1 MRRISGGVRFSSTS
15 FVLLVAFWSARADAQ
30 MLVHFDLPAQPL
42 AQSLKAIGTATN
54 TDVGFSASQ
63 VAGLLAPRLKANLTV
78 DGALTR
84 VLVGTGLRPKHLDDH
99 TIVIAATEASTAD
112 SLEEKLL
119 QLTVSPS
126 AGTDPLQVMK
136 VVDSSTQLKLAQT
149 DTSTP
154 ENGEKVNSKDTGK
167 PSDQLQEITV
177 TGSHIRGEAPI
188 GSQLR
193 VYSRDDLSQSGAATV
208 DQFARLM
215 PQNFS
220 NNDSVANLSSN
231 GNFAAFSGTG
241 KNISD
246 SAAFNLHGLGPSA
259 TLTLINGQRV
269 APAGSDGSFTDISQI
284 PLSAIDHIEVLSDG
298 ASAIYGADAVAG
310 VVNIVT
316 RKDFDGAESG
326 VRYGGATAGGATEVL
341 ASQLVGRSWNTG
353 NGLLSY
359 EYDDQGGLDASQ
371 RSYILGQ
378 GGPFSLVPESRRNSV
393 LASGRQAAGDN
404 TTISVEAIYSHR
416 TTSYASTN
424 ANSNF
429 ALTDSYFGDEKQS
442 GATLSI
448 EHALNR
454 DWLVSAN
461 GSYSRLSQG
470 WNQLGVSNTPSRN
483 TTQTIDAQST
493 LRSFDVLATGSL
505 LPMPGG
511 PIKAAF
517 GGSFRT
523 EKFAESDV
531 VNSANTPIPAA
542 QRHVSSGYGEIVAPI
557 AGAGFDL
564 PGIKRLNLSAAVRY
578 DSYSDAGSTTNS
590 KLGIAWEPVA
600 GLTFKSTFGTSF
612 QAPLLSQL
620 HEFVGSY
627 AAAFPDPTS
636 QTGTTD
642 TLFKLGGNPD
652 LKPEKSRSLTVG
664 FAFKPTGQPNLE
676 VSANYFHIVF
686 DDRIQTP
693 PVVAGNLF
701 TNVLAPFVI
710 RNPPLAAVQ
719 AAFASPGFLFDL
731 ARKGPAGVA
740 AIFSDQIAN
749 IATTKESGVDLAAA
763 YRLSTSHGQF
773 GLSLD
778 VTHLFRNDFEV
789 TARGPSDALLNDFG
803 QPLKW
808 KGRGGVT
815 WIEGR
820 FTASAFVNY
829 VNGYENNLFVPAQTI
844 DAWATGDLY
853 FGYKTPAD
861 TGSGYLRSLIVAL
874 TITNVTD
881 KKPPFVGIPPRDL
894 LPGQNPLPFD
904 PANASP
910 VGRLIAIQVTKGW
923 GGR

>member
-1 MRRISGGVRFSSTS
+1 MRKEREASMGRISDRLRYSSMS
-15 FVLLVAFWSARADAQ
+15 FLLFVAFRSAAADTQ

-42 AQSLKAIGTATN
+42 AQSLNAIGTATN
-54 TDVGFSASQ
+54 TDVGFNASQ
-63 VAGLLAPRLKANLTV
+63 VAGRLAPLLKADLTV

-99 TIVIAATEASTAD
+99 TIVIAAVEAMEGSAPTRQRAD
-112 SLEEKLL
+112 SLHV
-119 QLTVSPS
+119 TN
-126 AGTDPLQVMK
+126 
-136 VVDSSTQLKLAQT
+136 VVDSSTQLTSSQT
-149 DTSTP
+149 DSSAR
-154 ENGEKVNSKDTGK
+154 ENAGNVDSKDTER
-167 PSDQLQEITV
+167 PADRLQEITV
-177 TGSHIRGEAPI
+177 TGSHIRGEAPV
-188 GSQLR
+188 GSQLK
-193 VYSRDDLSQSGAATV
+193 VYSRDDLAQSGAATV

-220 NNDSVANLSSN
+220 SDDSVANLSSN

-316 RKDFDGAESG
+316 RKDFDGAETG
-326 VRYGGATAGGATEVL
+326 VRYGATTTGGAAEVL
-341 ASQLVGRSWNTG
+341 ASQLLGRSWSTG
-353 NGLLSY
+353 NALLSY

-371 RSYILGQ
+371 RSYIFTQ
-378 GGPFSLVPESRRNSV
+378 GGPYSLVPESRRNSV
-393 LASGRQAAGDN
+393 LVSGRQAAGDS
-404 TTISVEAIYSHR
+404 TTISVEAIYSRR

-424 ANSNF
+424 ANSDF
-429 ALTDSYFGDEKQS
+429 TLTNTYFGDEKQS
-442 GATLSI
+442 GITLSL
-448 EHALNR
+448 EHTLSR
-454 DWLVSAN
+454 DWLISAN
-461 GSYSRLSQG
+461 GSYSRLSQN
-470 WNQLGVSNTPSRN
+470 WNQLGVSDTPSQN
-483 TTQTIDAQST
+483 ITQTIDAESV
-493 LRSFDVLATGSL
+493 LRSFDALATGPL
-505 LPMPGG
+505 LSVPGG
-511 PIKAAF
+511 PIKAAI

-523 EKFAESDV
+523 EKFGESDV
-531 VNSANTPIPAA
+531 ENSTDTPIPAA
-542 QRHVSSGYGEIVAPI
+542 QRHVSSAYAEVVAPI
-557 AGAGFDL
+557 VGGSLDL
-564 PGIKRLNLSAAVRY
+564 AGIKRLTLSAAVRY
-578 DSYSDAGSTTNS
+578 DNYSDAGSTTNS
-590 KLGIAWEPVA
+590 KFGMAWEPVA

-627 AAAFPDPTS
+627 VSAFPDPAS

-652 LKPEKSRSLTVG
+652 LKPEKSRSFTVG
-664 FAFKPTGQPNLE
+664 FAIKPTGQPNVEL
-676 VSANYFHIVF
+676 SANYFHIIF

-693 PVVAGNLF
+693 PIVAGNLF

-710 RNPPLAAVQ
+710 RDPSVAAVQ
-719 AAFASPGFLFDL
+719 AAFDSPGFLFDL
-731 ARKGPAGVA
+731 TGKGPAGVA

-749 IATTKESGVDLAAA
+749 IATTKESGIDLTTA
-763 YRLSTSHGQF
+763 YRLPTNHGQF
-773 GLSLD
+773 GMSLD
-778 VTHLFRNDFEV
+778 VTHLFRNDLQV
-789 TARGPSDALLNDFG
+789 ITGGPSDALLNDFG

-808 KGRGGVT
+808 KGRGGIT
-815 WIEGR
+815 WTEGP
-820 FTASAFVNY
+820 FTASAFVDY

-844 DAWATGDLY
+844 GAWATEDLY
-853 FGYKTPAD
+853 FGYKPPED
-861 TGSGYLRSLIVAL
+861 SGSGYLRRLTVAL

-881 KKPPFVGIPPRDL
+881 KKPPYAGIPSRDL

-904 PANASP
+904 PVNASP
-910 VGRLIAIQVTKGW
+910 VGRLIALQVTKGW